1 MNTKSTIISVLAVV
15 ACSCSVDVRK
25 DWDPD
30 VELCFQ
36 PAMYMQVDG
45 QELGDYPLNEEFGV
59 SAWTEAD
66 GKAVTSDIRVL
77 PGEGSWSCEGGR
89 LWPARGEKLGFI
101 AYAPYG
107 KASECSLEKGVR
119 FDNVDVLK
127 DQTDLLYTDIQ
138 GGLEKM
144 ECGGVAT
151 VPFRHALCQIS
162 FRAGSSKQP
171 EERIVLK
178 RISIE
183 QVSHCGSFCSVSKPQ
198 WNITGDRKEVVFFEG
213 SKNVTS
219 QPVSYG
225 KSLLVLPQEL
235 DTVISVEVEFFNADG
250 TSINQTLKTVDI
262 ETALEPGLH
271 YVYTLSLSFDR
282 ASVQTELIEHH
293 YDYWI

>member
-1 MNTKSTIISVLAVV
+1 MNTKSTIISVLAVL

-25 DWDPD
+25 DWDPE

-45 QELGDYPLNEEFGV
+45 QELGDYPLDEQFGV
-59 SAWTEAD
+59 SAWTESD
-66 GKAVTSDIRVL
+66 GKSVTSDTRVL

-107 KASECSLEKGVR
+107 RASECSLDKGVR
-119 FDNVDVLK
+119 FDDVNVLK

-144 ECGGVAT
+144 ECGGIAT

-162 FRAGSSKQP
+162 FRVCSSKQP
-171 EERIVLK
+171 EEKIEIR

-183 QVSHCGSFCSVSKPQ
+183 QAYHCGSFSSLAKPQ
-198 WNITGDRKEVVFFEG
+198 WNITGDRKELLFFEG
-213 SKNVTS
+213 STDV
-219 QPVSYG
+219 
-225 KSLLVLPQEL
+225 KSLPVNCGRRFLVLPQEL
-235 DTVISVEVEFFNADG
+235 DTVISVEMEFFNADG
-250 TSINQTLKTVDI
+250 TSIRQTLKTVDI
-262 ETALEPGLH
+262 ETVLEPGLH

-282 ASVQTELIEHH
+282 ASVQTELIEHR

>member
-1 MNTKSTIISVLAVV
+1 M

-25 DWDPD
+25 DWDPE

-45 QELGDYPLNEEFGV
+45 QELGDYPLDEQFGV
-59 SAWTEAD
+59 SAWTESD
-66 GKAVTSDIRVL
+66 GKSVTSDTRVL

-107 KASECSLEKGVR
+107 RASECSLDKGVR
-119 FDNVDVLK
+119 FDDVNVLK

-144 ECGGVAT
+144 ECGGIAT

-162 FRAGSSKQP
+162 FRVCSSKQP
-171 EERIVLK
+171 EEKIEIR

-183 QVSHCGSFCSVSKPQ
+183 QAYHCGSFSSLAKPQ
-198 WNITGDRKEVVFFEG
+198 WNITGDRKELLFFEG
-213 SKNVTS
+213 STDV
-219 QPVSYG
+219 
-225 KSLLVLPQEL
+225 KSLPVNCGRRFLVLPQEL
-235 DTVISVEVEFFNADG
+235 DTVISVEMEFFNADG
-250 TSINQTLKTVDI
+250 TSIRQTLKTVDI
-262 ETALEPGLH
+262 ETVLEPGLH

-282 ASVQTELIEHH
+282 ASVQTELIEHR